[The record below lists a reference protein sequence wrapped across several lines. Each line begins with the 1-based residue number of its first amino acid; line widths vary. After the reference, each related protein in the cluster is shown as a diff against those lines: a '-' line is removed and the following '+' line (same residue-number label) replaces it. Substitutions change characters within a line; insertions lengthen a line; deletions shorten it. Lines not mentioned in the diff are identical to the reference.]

1 MVVLSENVLGPAQGA
16 AIEVCNDKQ
25 NLVFVVRVGAW
36 AHLEDG
42 LALRH
47 ETEKLRVLFTELVRL
62 ADLWFADERR
72 NVGLRAAG
80 RSVCF

>member
-1 MVVLSENVLGPAQGA
+1 MVVLSENVLGSAQGA
-16 AIEVCNDKQ
+16 AVEVCNDKQ
-25 NLVFVVRVGAW
+25 NLVFIVRVGAR

-47 ETEKLRVLFTELVRL
+47 KTEEFGVLSAELVRL
-62 ADLWFADERR
+62 ADLWFTYEGR
-72 NVGLRAAG
+72 NVGLRIAG